1 MVLGLVGSSRV
12 WGNSEIVVREALLG
26 AQEEGAKI
34 EMLRLT
40 DLFIEPCIGCLRCAI
55 REEPCPLDDDM
66 EWFLAKV
73 RESDA
78 LILSAPTYMFGP
90 AAIVKLILD
99 RLLMLTPYFMEGAR
113 LTKPGATIAISGRRD
128 WRGVTQPFLNALVA
142 GLGFRLVDSLYLHRP
157 GPGEV
162 LLDDALMRQAHELGR
177 RVAQG
182 EKRERSPEGIV
193 CPVCWSDFFFLEG
206 ERAIC
211 PICGSEAQIEIE
223 EGELRLAFDLGVE
236 PLPWSYAWQKEHVE
250 EWIRPTVPR
259 FLAHRKEI
267 KARRKRYR
275 GMGEVWM
282 EVPSP

>member
-1 MVLGLVGSSRV
+1 MVLGLVGSARV

-40 DLFIEPCIGCLRCAI
+40 DLFIEPCNGCLRCAI
-55 REEPCPLDDDM
+55 KEAPCPLDDDM

-99 RLLMLTPYFMEGAR
+99 RLLMLTSYFMEGAR
-113 LTKPGATIAISGRRD
+113 STRSGATIALSGRRD
-128 WRGVTQPFLNALVA
+128 LRGVTQPFLNALVA
-142 GLGFRLVDSLYLHRP
+142 GLGFRLVDSLYFHRP

-162 LLDDALMRQAHELGR
+162 LLDDDLIRQAHELGR

-182 EKRERSPEGIV
+182 GKGERLPEGNV
-193 CPVCWSDFFFLEG
+193 CSVCWSDFFFLEG

-211 PICGSEAQIEIE
+211 PVCGGEAQIEIE
-223 EGELRLAFDLGVE
+223 GGEVRLAFDLAGRRR
-236 PLPWSYAWQKEHVE
+236 WGYAWQREHLE
-250 EWIRPTVPR
+250 GWIRPTVPR
-259 FLAHRKEI
+259 FLAHREEI
-267 KARRKRYR
+267 RARRERYR
-275 GMGEVWM
+275 GMGEVWI
-282 EVPSP
+282 EVPS